1 MLYTD
6 DIRRILSAD
15 KRTRKS
21 FRGVFASDQL
31 PTSTSTSSLYV
42 LNTDPSTRSGEH
54 WTVVYVDGKGQGEY
68 FDSFGLPPA
77 KEEFIMFLD
86 NSSIRWTFN
95 TKTVQYMLSDA
106 CGYHCIF
113 FAIHRC
119 VGFNMNTVVNMY
131 TNNLLYNDSIVKQ
144 FVCEKVLS

>member
-1 MLYTD
+1 
-6 DIRRILSAD
+6 
-15 KRTRKS
+15 
-21 FRGVFASDQL
+21 
-31 PTSTSTSSLYV
+31 
-42 LNTDPSTRSGEH
+42 
-54 WTVVYVDGKGQGEY
+54 VDGKGQGEY